1 MSLSLS
7 LSKTDDLNLDQIDS
21 LLWNSGEVGKRRN
34 SSTSTLKPCSTYP
47 LLPIVVSTDLIV
59 YSIICLLLTGGRR

>member
-1 MSLSLS
+1 MSLTLS
-7 LSKTDDLNLDQIDS
+7 LSKIDDLYLDQTNS
-21 LLWNSGEVGKRRN
+21 LPLNNAEVGKRRN